1 MPEINLIV
9 TQPDVS
15 IVIGNKGVQIKA
27 LEQETN
33 TKIHLQ
39 NDTSMLSR
47 DFLKLRNFRIIGERG
62 DLVKGVVKIV
72 TSTLTKEHDSPF
84 LQCFLLPGG
93 ENDFTLREGSVEHNE
108 LKKELAALNEVTRSR
123 IKPIELSSTGIFGIE
138 ILSISEEDM
147 EEAVDKVMDLYQ
159 SQGVMQTP
167 LRETVDRDELLR
179 LAKASID
186 EQMEFLKEKEIIAF
200 LIPEE
205 KTSFLIGPKG
215 ASIKEL
221 EAAFDVKL
229 VVERPQA
236 PFFETGRAVIC
247 RGEVNNICECLAAAM
262 DKLFEKDNIEPRVV
276 CLLPSGVAKYLI
288 GHAGEN
294 IKRMEQESGCSLK
307 IQPAQLRN
315 SFPMAGAE
323 MKYCQIMGPREN
335 IVKGIQGVVA
345 RVFLQLFLRGQSS
358 HAAIPEHS
366 DFGVFGNFGRPV
378 DTKAMPFARPGAQ
391 AFGRFDAA
399 GGQARRFQGRPT
411 TMRPGVIQGG
421 WGANTGGAPRSW
433 YSGGE
438 EGNDRGLRW
447 SPGAR
452 GGMGGTNGARDG
464 YGAARGMRQ
473 AQNRYY

>member
-27 LEQETN
+27 LEQQTN

-39 NDTSMLSR
+39 NDTNMMSR
-47 DFLKLRNFRIIGERG
+47 DFFKLRNFRILGDRQ

-72 TSTLTKEHDSPF
+72 AGTLTKEHDSPF

-93 ENDFTLREGSVEHNE
+93 ETDFTLREGSVEHNE
-108 LKKELAALNEVTRSR
+108 FKKELAELNEGTRSR
-123 IKPIELSSTGIFGIE
+123 IRPVELSSTGIFGIE

-147 EEAVDKVMDLYQ
+147 MEAVEKIMDMYQ
-159 SQGVMQTP
+159 SQGVLQTV
-167 LRETVDRDELLR
+167 LRNTVDRDELLR
-179 LAKASID
+179 LAKAPID

-221 EAAFDVKL
+221 ETAFDVKL

-247 RGEVNNICECLAAAM
+247 RGEVTNICECLAAAM
-262 DKLFEKDNIEPRVV
+262 DKIFEKDNIEPRVV
-276 CLLPSGVAKYLI
+276 CLLPSGVPRYLI

-294 IKRMEQESGCSLK
+294 IRRIEQESGCSLTV
-307 IQPAQLRN
+307 QPAQPRPG
-315 SFPMAGAE
+315 FPMGGAE

-335 IVKGIQGVVA
+335 IVKGIQGVAA
-345 RVFLQLFLRGQSS
+345 RIIFQLFLRGQSS
-358 HAAIPEHS
+358 HGAIPEHS

-378 DTKAMPFARPGAQ
+378 DAKGMS
-391 AFGRFDAA
+391 FGRQSGFGSGSGPAA
-399 GGQARRFQGRPT
+399 GPPRHLLGRAT
-411 TMRPGVIQGG
+411 TMRPGVIQTG
-421 WGANTGGAPRSW
+421 WGATGDASRPWYTGAE
-433 YSGGE
+433 GGNE
-438 EGNDRGLRW
+438 RGMRW
-447 SPGAR
+447 SPGGRA
-452 GGMGGTNGARDG
+452 GMVGTNGARDG

-473 AQNRYY
+473 PQNRYY